1 MEFTDL
7 VKANRSYRKF
17 DENFLVPREDLLQ
30 LVEISR
36 FTPSSKNRQPLKY
49 LIVTQPEEVAFVFKH
64 LKWAWFLRQ
73 WEGPAP
79 GERPP
84 SYIIMLLDKTLNDRA
99 DFDAGICAQT
109 ILLGATAKGLGGC
122 MIRTV
127 NRYELGKYFRL
138 DEQFEI
144 LLVMAIG
151 KPTQEIII
159 EHDDLKGN
167 MEYWADE
174 QGRHH
179 VPKRKLDDLLFN
191 RTGMYDQD

>member
-1 MEFTDL
+1 MEFSDL

-17 DENFLVPREDLLQ
+17 DESFLVHREELVQ

-49 LIVTQPEEVAFVFKH
+49 LIVTHPDEVAFVFKH

-84 SYIIMLLDKTLNDRA
+84 SYIIMLLDKSLNDRA
-99 DFDAGICAQT
+99 DFDAGISAQT
-109 ILLGATAKGLGGC
+109 ILLGATSKGLGGC
-122 MIRTV
+122 IIRTV
-127 NRYELGKYFRL
+127 NRYELGKYFNL
-138 DEQFEI
+138 GEQFEI

-151 KPTQEIII
+151 KPSQEIVI
-159 EHDDLKGN
+159 ENDDLMGN
-167 MEYWADE
+167 MEYWSDE

-191 RTGMYDQD
+191 RPGMYDQD